1 MKHCSPYSQSCT
13 GASTAPPSA
22 AWLWGARALLL
33 LAILPTLVA
42 CRGLR
47 DEPIVDLQG
56 VNMTQYNLDLAA
68 CQQYAEQVEP
78 GRDAA
83 RGAVAGAAVGGAVGA
98 IVGNSDTAQRG
109 AGVGAVAGGARGAA
123 RGVREQERVLR
134 RCLAGRGYRVLN

>member
-1 MKHCSPYSQSCT
+1 MKHCSPYSQSRT
-13 GASTAPPSA
+13 SA
-22 AWLWGARALLL
+22 GRLNAWRLSSRALLL
-33 LAILPTLVA
+33 LAVLSALVA

-47 DEPIVDLQG
+47 DEPIVDRQG
-56 VNMTQYNLDLAA
+56 VNIAQYNRDLAA

-78 GRDAA
+78 GGDAA

-123 RGVREQERVLR
+123 RGVREQQRVLR